1 MQADPLDAEA
11 QYNLGRALVISKKD
25 HERGVRLLFSAAQ
38 GRGEAAERAKKLIDD
53 LEKIAK
59 GVDPGWKAADKRL

>member
-1 MQADPLDAEA
+1 MRTTLRLACEGFVKATS
-11 QYNLGRALVISKKD
+11 GTRKD